1 MMKTEV
7 QMAQSHQAAFQQAF
21 FRQQPRHQLW
31 LLPSMGTT
39 GIPMRIPLKKHPYDW
54 RSYVNK
60 SENWSEW
67 LNKQPR
73 NKEHYYKVL
82 HHNFRFN
89 CPPILVIC
97 QATHARS
104 TTSSNAILQHWK
116 VEAWNW

>member
-60 SENWSEW
+60 SENRSEW

-89 CPPILVIC
+89 CP
-97 QATHARS
+97 QF
-104 TTSSNAILQHWK
+104 
-116 VEAWNW
+116 